1 MQTQS
6 AHSNAPSR
14 SKVTWWL
21 GFACA
26 RSCSFQMRSSRVFSV
41 ARTSGSACLRRR
53 YWLSRAPGEPAG
65 AGRWVRTLLG
75 IQHATARIARGDLE
89 IRLPT
94 TRTDEIG
101 DLIRGINSM
110 AQGLERLESAR
121 RRWIA
126 EISQELRTLLTV
138 LRGELDVLTEGIR
151 PLNLEGPMV
160 VLDAG
165 GIPAP

>member
-1 MQTQS
+1 
-6 AHSNAPSR
+6 
-14 SKVTWWL
+14 
-21 GFACA
+21 
-26 RSCSFQMRSSRVFSV
+26 
-41 ARTSGSACLRRR
+41 
-53 YWLSRAPGEPAG
+53 
-65 AGRWVRTLLG
+65 
-75 IQHATARIARGDLE
+75 
-89 IRLPT
+89 
-94 TRTDEIG
+94 
-101 DLIRGINSM
+101 LIRGINSM